1 MWLKL
6 LIVLS
11 LLLLLL
17 AIKANLSL
25 SIFLPGLLLAFLF
38 KMTPTEIIHS
48 TWKSISDWNT
58 IKLLLIIFLIL
69 ILVEIQK
76 EKGSLQKLVKGMEGL
91 FGNKWMTIT
100 LSPSLIGLLPMPGG
114 ALVSAPVLNEALG
127 EGEVSPELKTF
138 INYWFRHIWEYFW
151 PLYQGFILTV
161 TIFGIKTIE
170 LIKNQFYF
178 TFIAAAL
185 GYVSMLIFLPRLKND
200 IKKEPFIISIKTLIK
215 GTWEIL
221 LIIIMLILFPRL
233 DILVSLSIAI
243 ISSIVI
249 SIPKR
254 KIWGIIVRAFNL
266 RILLLLASVMIFKG
280 YILNS
285 ELSSLLKNSI
295 SGSHSLLAFL
305 MVSIPFSLGF
315 LTGVNTAFAGISFPL
330 FIPIVG
336 HNLNYISLL
345 YISGFS
351 GVLLSPLHLC
361 LALSAEYYEAK
372 LIRVY
377 KYLTLPV
384 LIILAIAIIVFV

>member
-1 MWLKL
+1 
-6 LIVLS
+6 
-11 LLLLLL
+11 
-17 AIKANLSL
+17 
-25 SIFLPGLLLAFLF
+25 
-38 KMTPTEIIHS
+38 
-48 TWKSISDWNT
+48 
-58 IKLLLIIFLIL
+58 
-69 ILVEIQK
+69 
-76 EKGSLQKLVKGMEGL
+76 
-91 FGNKWMTIT
+91 
-100 LSPSLIGLLPMPGG
+100 
-114 ALVSAPVLNEALG
+114 
-127 EGEVSPELKTF
+127 
-138 INYWFRHIWEYFW
+138 
-151 PLYQGFILTV
+151 
-161 TIFGIKTIE
+161 
-170 LIKNQFYF
+170 
-178 TFIAAAL
+178 
-185 GYVSMLIFLPRLKND
+185 
-200 IKKEPFIISIKTLIK
+200 
-215 GTWEIL
+215 EIL

-315 LTGVNTAFAGISFPL
+315 LTGVNSAFAGISFPL

>member
-17 AIKANLSL
+17 AIKANLPL

-38 KMTPTEIIHS
+38 KMTPLEIIHS

-151 PLYQGFILTV
+151 PLYQGFLLTV

-221 LIIIMLILFPRL
+221 LI
-233 DILVSLSIAI
+233 
-243 ISSIVI
+243 
-249 SIPKR
+249 
-254 KIWGIIVRAFNL
+254 
-266 RILLLLASVMIFKG
+266 
-280 YILNS
+280 
-285 ELSSLLKNSI
+285 
-295 SGSHSLLAFL
+295 
-305 MVSIPFSLGF
+305 
-315 LTGVNTAFAGISFPL
+315 
-330 FIPIVG
+330 
-336 HNLNYISLL
+336 
-345 YISGFS
+345 
-351 GVLLSPLHLC
+351 
-361 LALSAEYYEAK
+361 
-372 LIRVY
+372 
-377 KYLTLPV
+377 
-384 LIILAIAIIVFV
+384 